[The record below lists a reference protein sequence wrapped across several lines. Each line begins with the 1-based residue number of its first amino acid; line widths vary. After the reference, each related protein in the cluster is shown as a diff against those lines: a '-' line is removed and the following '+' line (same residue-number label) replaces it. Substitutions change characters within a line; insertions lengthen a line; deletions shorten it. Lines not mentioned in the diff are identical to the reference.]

1 VAGAS
6 QSVGEYGLLADCNSA
21 ALVKRDGSIDWLC
34 LPRFD
39 SPSTFARILDPDAGH
54 WSLRPPGRWRSR
66 RRYIPGSLVLETTFE
81 ASEGRARVIDAL
93 AFERGQRG
101 HQLGLS
107 ARHEVLRLV
116 EGVSGRVPLEL
127 EFVPRPEYGLGRPL
141 LRAVGGGAMTVG
153 GPDRLALSAAVE
165 LVVDDDMLRSAFTV
179 EAGDRLGFALRW
191 APVEAPPPR
200 PTPAGDVAAAV
211 EDAIKAWRSWE
222 TEHDIYEGA
231 RRELVRFS
239 SRVLKSLTYRP
250 TGAIVA
256 APTTSLPEMIGGER
270 NWDYRYGWIR
280 DASMTLD
287 ALWIGACPE
296 EADDFVSWLRGA
308 AGGHVHEDRPLQI
321 VYGIGGERDLAE
333 RELSHLRGHRDSG
346 PVRVG
351 NGAWNQTQLD
361 VYGEFL
367 DAYYRYVD
375 RLRAPDGQL
384 AHFLAD
390 LADTAAARWQER
402 GSGIW
407 EARSGPQQY
416 LSGKLYCWVA
426 LDRAIRLAPRL
437 GAEKRVESWSRER
450 QRIAEAILTRG
461 WSVAKQAFTQRLD
474 SDELDAA
481 ALLVPL
487 VGFLPPTDKRVLS
500 TIEAIERDLLEEGLV
515 HRYHSFDGL
524 RGGEGA
530 FVLCS
535 FWLVSALARAGRRER
550 AERLFDEVV
559 GFANDL
565 GLLAEEVNPR
575 TGEALGNFPQAF
587 SHVGLITAAYDLDR
601 LS

>member
-141 LRAVGGGAMTVG
+141 LRAVDAGAMTVG